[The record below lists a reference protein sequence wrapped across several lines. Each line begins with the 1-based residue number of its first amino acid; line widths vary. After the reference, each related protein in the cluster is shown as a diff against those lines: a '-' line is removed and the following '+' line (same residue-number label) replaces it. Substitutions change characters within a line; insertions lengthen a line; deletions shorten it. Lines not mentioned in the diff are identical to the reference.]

1 MDLQRPYLIIP
12 KLILQPTWGGRYI
25 VRSKGWGE
33 MPQYNTL
40 AIGQVYELFSGSK
53 LVTDIVSTSS
63 PEFLPELGN
72 PDSDEVERNNP
83 HFYSGSDHFVLTEV
97 AAQFKDQIVGPKV
110 WEHQQKMPLLVKL
123 NQAKGNSFQLHLK
136 FGESDEHWQSKPESW
151 YYFEDGLITYG
162 LKPGIDLKAYK
173 QTCEEIANFMQQLS
187 QSVTTSQLDLDEA
200 KNQAKNFI
208 KKADPWKF
216 VNKLNVYKDE
226 VIDLSSGGIHHS
238 WEEDAIAYPYG
249 NIVYEVQYDVM
260 DPVCTIRAFDQGKI
274 REDGT
279 VRKLHI
285 DDYFAHIDTD
295 EHRNNPNEA
304 KQAKNGET
312 LLATQFYSLDKLQIS
327 EKRSMTIADSFEHLY
342 VKEGLVTVRTDHG
355 QVEVG
360 KGHSA
365 FVPFAAGSY
374 EIVPTTPSTIL
385 RTYITAK

>member
-1 MDLQRPYLIIP
+1 
-12 KLILQPTWGGRYI
+12 
-25 VRSKGWGE
+25 
-33 MPQYNTL
+33 
-40 AIGQVYELFSGSK
+40 
-53 LVTDIVSTSS
+53 
-63 PEFLPELGN
+63 
-72 PDSDEVERNNP
+72 
-83 HFYSGSDHFVLTEV
+83 
-97 AAQFKDQIVGPKV
+97 
-110 WEHQQKMPLLVKL
+110 
-123 NQAKGNSFQLHLK
+123 
-136 FGESDEHWQSKPESW
+136 
-151 YYFEDGLITYG
+151 
-162 LKPGIDLKAYK
+162 
-173 QTCEEIANFMQQLS
+173 
-187 QSVTTSQLDLDEA
+187 
-200 KNQAKNFI
+200 
-208 KKADPWKF
+208 
-216 VNKLNVYKDE
+216 
-226 VIDLSSGGIHHS
+226 
-238 WEEDAIAYPYG
+238 
-249 NIVYEVQYDVM
+249 M

-327 EKRSMTIADSFEHLY
+327 EKRSMTLSDSFDHLY

-355 QVEVG
+355 QVEVE